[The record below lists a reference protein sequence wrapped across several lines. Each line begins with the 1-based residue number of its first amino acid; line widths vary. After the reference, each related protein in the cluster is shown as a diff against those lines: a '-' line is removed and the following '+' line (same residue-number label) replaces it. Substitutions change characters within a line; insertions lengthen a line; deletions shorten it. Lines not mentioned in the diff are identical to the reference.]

1 MRKLFWFLVWL
12 FAGYVSFNFVGRLS
26 ANITTLIQLITL
38 LGIGYFLSL
47 MLVSFLYYIIKR

>member
-26 ANITTLIQLITL
+26 ANITTLLQLITM